1 MYVGWGVKRKVI
13 FTEECQLI
21 NVDKRIKTEKSPF
34 ENDQR
39 DDWFNQES
47 SAEAKTV
54 GWKTAAE

>member
-1 MYVGWGVKRKVI
+1 MYVGWGVKRKVN

-39 DDWFNQES
+39 DD
-47 SAEAKTV
+47 
-54 GWKTAAE
+54 